1 MTDRKKEREELYR
14 KVLGKDAPKRT
25 LSSEDIA
32 TLKNDPFTGVDLSPE
47 LKRLKENSDKIKAQ
61 TDSLYDQIYNVDTT
75 IDQLRE
81 SLKNDF
87 KEDFPQIENEATLNI
102 VEDSKTLDEKFD
114 NILDRLK
121 INILKQDDYL
131 INLSKGFKRPFV
143 SGQQTSGLSCA
154 ILVSGAS
161 YTGRHTSIENITSY
175 LTEEQLL
182 SNSKISTVDVSKYSS
197 KEDENNFISDL
208 YGAINNSQVII
219 FDNIDQISAS
229 YLNYI
234 EEILTNG
241 SLSLTK
247 RYILNKGQLTEATN
261 TLVKNSVSSLSFKG
275 KYLVF
280 ITTYKTSKL
289 LNVVGSRFINAI
301 SDSLTTS
308 SLTREDIKEI
318 YPVKLSNFQKDCST
332 KLNATVKTTVSYDE
346 HIIEKYDSTN
356 LLYLINVFND
366 LYKGLTEYKLAG
378 NPISDITIDHH
389 DEQVYFNE
397 SEMTQFLPKVVNNAI
412 EEVQKELDEIVGLDS
427 IKEYI
432 YSLQDFYQ
440 AQKLKQQ
447 QGLGTY
453 DVSKHMIFTGNPG
466 TGKTTIARLL
476 AKYLKAIGVL
486 SNGQLVEVSRSDLVG
501 KYVGHTAPL
510 TMQVIKSAM
519 GGILFIDEAY
529 SLYRGENDSF
539 GLECIDTLVKAMEDN
554 RDDLIVILAGYTK
567 EMTEFLSSN
576 SGLQSRFPNQIEFP
590 DYTGEEL
597 YKIAVINAKKAG
609 YKLAEEVTQ
618 PLTDYFTKVQENDSV
633 RSGNGRLSRNVIE
646 KAILNQSKRV
656 VKDSNATIDL
666 LTLDDFQSMIEQSE
680 KEN

>member
-1 MTDRKKEREELYR
+1 MTDKKKEREELYR
-14 KVLGKDAPKRT
+14 KILGKDAPNRSLT
-25 LSSEDIA
+25 AEDIA
-32 TLKNDPFTGVDLSPE
+32 TLKNNPFNGVELTGE
-47 LKRLKENSDKIKAQ
+47 LQKLKENSDKIKAQ
-61 TDSLYDQIYNVDTT
+61 TDSLYDQIYNVDTN

-81 SLKNDF
+81 NLKNDF
-87 KEDFPQIENEATLNI
+87 KQDFPKIENEDSLNI
-102 VEDSKTLDEKFD
+102 VSDSKTLDEKFD
-114 NILDRLK
+114 NILKRLE
-121 INILKQDDYL
+121 INILKQDNYL
-131 INLSKGFKRPFV
+131 TSLTKAFKRPFV
-143 SGQQTSGLSCA
+143 SGQQTSGLNSA
-154 ILVSGAS
+154 ILVSGNT
-161 YTGRHTSIENITSY
+161 YTGRHTSIENITAHI
-175 LTEEQLL
+175 TDEGLL
-182 SNSKISTVDVSKYSS
+182 NNNKVSKIDLSKYSS

-208 YGAINNSQVII
+208 YSAINNSQVII
-219 FDNIDQISAS
+219 FDNIDQLAAS

-234 EEILTNG
+234 EEILVNG

-280 ITTYKTSKL
+280 ITAYNTAKL
-289 LNVVGSRFINAI
+289 LNVVGSRFINTI
-301 SDSLTTS
+301 SDNLTTNS
-308 SLTREDIKEI
+308 FTREDIKEI
-318 YPVKLSNFQKDCST
+318 YPIKLTTFQKDCSL
-332 KLNATVKTTVSYDE
+332 KLSFNVKTTSNYDNY
-346 HIIEKYDSTN
+346 IIEKYDSTN
-356 LLYLINVFND
+356 LLYLINKFNN

-378 NPISDITIDHH
+378 NLLQEVTIDYH
-389 DEQVYFNE
+389 DDEVWFNDLK
-397 SEMTQFLPKVVNNAI
+397 MKQFLPEIVDNAI

-432 YSLQDFYQ
+432 YSLQQFYQ
-440 AQKLKQQ
+440 AQKLHQQ
-447 QGLGTY
+447 QGLKTY
-453 DVSKHMIFTGNPG
+453 EVSKHMIFTGNPG

-486 SNGQLVEVSRSDLVG
+486 SNGQLIEVSRSDLVG

-510 TMQVIKSAM
+510 TMQVIKSAI

-567 EMTEFLSSN
+567 EMKEFLSSN

-597 YKIAVINAKKAG
+597 FKIAAINAKKAG
-609 YKLAEEVTQ
+609 YRLSGEVEK
-618 PLTDYFTKVQENDSV
+618 PLTDYFNKIQENDSV

-646 KAILNQSKRV
+646 KAILNQSKRII
-656 VKDSNATIDL
+656 KAHNSQIDL
-666 LTLDDFQSMIEQSE
+666 LILEDFQEIINQ
-680 KEN
+680 